1 VPKLWADTIETH
13 RREVQD
19 AVIRTTAN
27 LIAEH
32 GLLSVTMSRIAEEAG
47 VGRATLYKYFPD
59 VESILVAWHERQ
71 IAMHLEQLVEA
82 RDRSPDSESALR
94 AVLETYALMTND
106 AAKHRDTDIAP
117 VLHWRRQVAVAEQQ
131 LHRLVSK
138 AIGDAAESGS
148 VRSDISPDELAT
160 YSLNALAAAA
170 TLPSKAAVT
179 RLVAVT
185 LSGLRAE

>member
-13 RREVQD
+13 RRDVRD
-19 AVIRTTAN
+19 AVIRTTAD

-117 VLHWRRQVAVAEQQ
+117 VLHWRRQVAVAEQR
-131 LHRLVSK
+131 LHRLVST
-138 AIGDAAESGS
+138 AIRDAAESGS
-148 VRSDISPDELAT
+148 IRSDISPDELAT
-160 YSLNALAAAA
+160 FSLNALAAAA
-170 TLPSKAAVT
+170 TLPSRAAVT

-185 LSGLRAE
+185 LSGLRAD

>member
-13 RREVQD
+13 RRDVRD

-27 LIAEH
+27 LIAEQ
-32 GLLSVTMSRIAEEAG
+32 GLLSVTMSRIAEETG

-71 IAMHLEQLVEA
+71 IATHLQQLLEA
-82 RDRSPDSESALR
+82 RDRSADPEAALR
-94 AVLETYALMTND
+94 AVLEAYALMTND
-106 AAKHRDTDIAP
+106 SAKHHDTDIAP
-117 VLHWRRQVAVAEQQ
+117 VLHSRRQVATAEQQ
-131 LHRLVSK
+131 LHRLVST
-138 AIGDAAESGS
+138 AIRDAAKDGT
-148 VRSDISPDELAT
+148 VRADISPDELAT

-170 TLPSKAAVT
+170 TLPSKAAVM

-185 LSGLRAE
+185 LAGMRAD

>member
-13 RREVQD
+13 RRDVQD
-19 AVIRTTAN
+19 AVIRATAN

-32 GLLSVTMSRIAEEAG
+32 GLLSVTMSRIAEETG

-71 IAMHLEQLVEA
+71 IAAHLKQLTEA
-82 RDRSPDSESALR
+82 RNRAADPEAALR
-94 AVLETYALMTND
+94 AVLEAYALMTND

-117 VLHWRRQVAVAEQQ
+117 VLHWRRQVADAERQ
-131 LHRLVSK
+131 LHRLVST
-138 AIGDAAESGS
+138 AIAEAAENGS
-148 VRSDISPDELAT
+148 IRADISPDELAT

-170 TLPSKAAVT
+170 TLRSKAAIT

-185 LSGLRAE
+185 LAGLRTE